1 MPEEVIVV
9 RESENLSGT
18 VSVSGAKNSA
28 LKLIAASIL
37 GQGESAIH
45 NVPLISDIDIMCRVV
60 ERLGGKVVREGHTL
74 RIDTTD
80 VADRE
85 TPYELVS
92 KMRASISALGP
103 MVARFGHARMAM
115 PGGCQMRADLMAP
128 PCDQFNLQEGQ
139 GLFSVFLCRPADGHI
154 SCQNPL
160 RVLHAL

>member
-9 RESENLSGT
+9 HESQNLSGT
-18 VSVSGAKNSA
+18 VKVSGAKNSA

-37 GQGESAIH
+37 GQGKSTIH
-45 NVPLISDIDIMCRVV
+45 NVPLISDIDIMCKVV

-74 RIDTTD
+74 SIDTTD

-103 MVARFGHARMAM
+103 MVARFGHARVAM
-115 PGGCQMRADLMAP
+115 PGGCQIGARKIDMHLVGMS
-128 PCDQFNLQEGQ
+128 FLLNLCFKFSFVLFIPYMQE
-139 GLFSVFLCRPADGHI
+139 DYY
-154 SCQNPL
+154 
-160 RVLHAL
+160 